1 MYLNNRSTQKIIFVF
16 YLIAVVIIST
26 MPSSVIKIGNL
37 WKYDKYI
44 HFFEYLIL
52 GFLFL
57 NCFSPFDYLPK
68 VLVSMI
74 VLIIVFAGI
83 DEFIIQNFIG
93 KYRYPDFYDWLMD
106 VLGASSGI
114 LIRNIIG
121 FRLK

>member
-1 MYLNNRSTQKIIFVF
+1 MQNRLPQKSFFLFYVLLII
-16 YLIAVVIIST
+16 LISLL
-26 MPSSVIKIGNL
+26 PSSVIKIGSL
-37 WKYDKYI
+37 WKYDKII

-68 VLVSMI
+68 ILVSMI
-74 VLIIVFAGI
+74 ILIIVFAGI